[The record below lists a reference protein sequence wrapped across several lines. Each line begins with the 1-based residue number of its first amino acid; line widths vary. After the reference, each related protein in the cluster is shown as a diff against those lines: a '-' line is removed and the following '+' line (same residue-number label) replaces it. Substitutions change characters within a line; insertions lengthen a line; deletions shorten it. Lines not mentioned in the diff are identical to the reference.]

1 MEIFALF
8 LSTSIESESESE
20 RARERERER
29 SPGHGPQPLV
39 PASAMST
46 VLGEALRRVARGVAG
61 GWRLGALQTSSSSV
75 EVGAGLSTSGSFA
88 ALARRQHG
96 EASGT
101 GDPNSASSKL
111 VDTIYDPG
119 RRVER
124 VPAAVLEDMVS
135 LLTRARARDVT
146 VIELKDNPLADHF
159 VVATGRS
166 LDHLK
171 RIAGGCQHL
180 LKKADLP
187 SRIEGGEGS
196 EWVLLD
202 G

>member
-1 MEIFALF
+1 
-8 LSTSIESESESE
+8 
-20 RARERERER
+20 
-29 SPGHGPQPLV
+29 
-39 PASAMST
+39 MST

-119 RRVER
+119 RRGER